1 MRDRIRTDGFT
12 VLQTVP
18 LGLSGTLTLMVDR
31 RRIEL
36 RLKACKAP
44 VLPLSLPAHC
54 LAPREGIEP
63 PLTVLETAALPLY
76 YPGIVWWGLKESNL
90 TAATLHIMAS
100 DLQSPA
106 ENSPHN
112 LSHTLAVY
120 LSAPLYYVQ
129 MNECV

>member
-1 MRDRIRTDGFT
+1 MSR
-12 VLQTVP
+12 
-18 LGLSGTLTLMVDR
+18 S
-31 RRIEL
+31 
-36 RLKACKAP
+36 
-44 VLPLSLPAHC
+44 LPLLVIALSWRLC

-112 LSHTLAVY
+112 
-120 LSAPLYYVQ
+120 
-129 MNECV
+129 C